1 MDKLVRV
8 IGAAMRD
15 ARRAEALTSDAAARR
30 ALRSDP
36 EGALLSFELRAAAVG
51 NEKGE
56 REGRTVRRD
65 RGVRA
70 GRQIALG

>member
-15 ARRAEALTSDAAARR
+15 ARRAEALTSDAAALR

-36 EGALLSFELRAAAVG
+36 EGALLSFELRAAAMG
-51 NEKGE
+51 DEIGE
-56 REGRTVRRD
+56 RQDRTERRG

-70 GRQIALG
+70 ARQIALG